1 METSEFI
8 ILISAAAGSLAA
20 AIGILFR
27 TVMQLSK
34 KQTEMSQE
42 LGLLQGEHK
51 GIRKLSYDVLDTVHR
66 AIVKRDNKE
75 DK

>member
-8 ILISAAAGSLAA
+8 TIISAAAGSLAA
-20 AIGILFR
+20 SIVVLFR

-34 KQTEMSQE
+34 KQTEMSKE
-42 LGLLQGEHK
+42 LGLLQGK
-51 GIRKLSYDVLDTVHR
+51 QDGIRQLSYDVLDTVHR
-66 AIVKRDNKE
+66 AIIKRDTKE